1 MLVYRR
7 IIGPYKT
14 YEIARKIEKEAAD
27 ILTSEEGRF
36 ENLNSSIQDLKK
48 RLIKKPRFHDELDDG
63 YNSHLTKKSHRS
75 YVRKSSNI
83 STINDI
89 KELDSM
95 SSKKESHRPP
105 VPAASYVQTS
115 SNISVINDNEE
126 LESMY
131 IFSFFLHFSILL
143 NCPYFILSHSYSA
156 ILDVK

>member
-14 YEIARKIEKEAAD
+14 YEIARKIEKDAAD
-27 ILTSEEGRF
+27 ISTSEEGRF

-48 RLIKKPRFHDELDDG
+48 RLIKKPWFYDELDDG
-63 YNSHLTKKSHRS
+63 YNSHLTKKSHQS

-89 KELDSM
+89 EELDSYLI
-95 SSKKESHRPP
+95 KESHRMSM
-105 VPAASYVQTS
+105 PASSYIRVS

-126 LESMY
+126 LDSMY
-131 IFSFFLHFSILL
+131 IFSFCLHI
-143 NCPYFILSHSYSA
+143 YSS
-156 ILDVK
+156 